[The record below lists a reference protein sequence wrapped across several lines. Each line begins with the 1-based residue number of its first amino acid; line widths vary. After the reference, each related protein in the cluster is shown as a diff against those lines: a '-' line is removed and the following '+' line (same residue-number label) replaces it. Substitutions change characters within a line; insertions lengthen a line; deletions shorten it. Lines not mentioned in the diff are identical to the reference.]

1 MEQADLAV
9 CYYCGIEDSCVEEE
23 AADKDC
29 NFPVVHLAAVED
41 AVEDAVEV
49 VDEVAGE

>member
-1 MEQADLAV
+1 LAV

-29 NFPVVHLAAVED
+29 NFPVVHLAAVEAAVED

-49 VDEVAGE
+49 VVEVAGE